1 MQYYNYSENK
11 QRGTFDF
18 PFELYHVDSSHARY
32 VMSYHWHVEYEI
44 YPHSGR
50 LPSRNDG
57 RERFYR
63 RAGDILF
70 VTAASFIL
78 ANLWI
83 AFTSVWSLT

>member
-32 VMSYHWHVEYEI
+32 VMSYHWH

-63 RAGDILF
+63 RAGGYCLRKQRRP
-70 VTAASFIL
+70 SF
-78 ANLWI
+78 WR
-83 AFTSVWSLT
+83 TSGLHLPVSGL